1 MCRPLFSSFEYLP
14 GYTSTDFNV
23 TWMDSD
29 GNILSN
35 NAQVNTTIESST
47 QIYYQALNGNIH
59 VLDTI
64 EIEAYPLPD
73 LFLGSDTLICA
84 GNSLI
89 LDAGQHDSYLWSD
102 NSTFST
108 LSPDFSVSGQY
119 AYSVTVTNSFGCT
132 ASDEINIE
140 VQDCASV
147 EDLSLEDIIFY
158 PNPFRDVVYSNEN
171 LKDYKIEV
179 FDVLGRRI
187 HFSRND
193 IYSLSIQNET
203 EGFVFIRIKNIMFP
217 LYKFNG

>member
-1 MCRPLFSSFEYLP
+1 M
-14 GYTSTDFNV
+14 
-23 TWMDSD
+23 
-29 GNILSN
+29 
-35 NAQVNTTIESST
+35 
-47 QIYYQALNGNIH
+47 
-59 VLDTI
+59 
-64 EIEAYPLPD
+64 
-73 LFLGSDTLICA
+73 
-84 GNSLI
+84 
-89 LDAGQHDSYLWSD
+89 
-102 NSTFST
+102 
-108 LSPDFSVSGQY
+108 SPDFSVSGQY
-119 AYSVTVTNSFGCT
+119 AYSVTVTNNFGCT